1 MAGADGSGAPAPFEA
16 YADPYL
22 LGVTAAA
29 TIAYQAIFFVV
40 TAVCRTDR
48 ITDLAGGTNF
58 VLLAGLTL
66 GLGARP
72 PSVRQA
78 VLTGMVAAWGLRLS
92 GFLFLRI
99 LQWGQDRRFDAQRR
113 SLPRLAVFWSLQAL
127 WVWTVSLP
135 LTFANSPPALPA
147 PLGALDYVGWV
158 AWAVGASLEAVAD
171 QQKLA
176 FKKAQ
181 ENRGRWC
188 DAGVWGWSRREC
200 PNCLPRRCRQACHDV
215 VSGGWRPS
223 LCVHVCVDICQ
234 IPTIVGRSCYGGA
247 STSPPCP
254 PWLGQCTP
262 QCWGR
267 CSSRLCCSF
276 CRASRCWKPARTAV
290 TATIAD
296 TVTTRPPPA
305 RCSRCRRRAGRRCR
319 DGSRPRCSSIPCTAS

>member
-188 DAGVWGWSRREC
+188 DAGVWGWSRH
-200 PNCLPRRCRQACHDV
+200 PNYCGEIVLWWGVYLSAL
-215 VSGGWRPS
+215 PS
-223 LCVHVCVDICQ
+223 LVGPMHSAVLGPLLITALLLFLSG
-234 IPTIVGRSCYGGA
+234 IPLLEASADGRHGDDRGYRDYKA
-247 STSPPCP
+247 STSPLLP
-254 PWLGQCTP
+254 L
-262 QCWGR
+262 
-267 CSSRLCCSF
+267 
-276 CRASRCWKPARTAV
+276 
-290 TATIAD
+290 
-296 TVTTRPPPA
+296 PPA
-305 RCSRCRRRAGRRCR
+305 CWAPLPRWVKAALFEYPMYSKLSNSTIDVSLSA
-319 DGSRPRCSSIPCTAS
+319 DEEESQPGSSSA